1 MSTTRLP
8 RSTVA
13 TLTVTTPSD
22 REVRITRV
30 FDAPRPMVFDCWTV
44 PELLKGWLHGPDGW
58 RLETCEV
65 DLRVGG
71 SARYVWRHRDGQPM
85 GMSATYR
92 EIIRPSLIVAS
103 ELFDEDWTG
112 GETLG
117 TVAFT
122 EAGGKTLLTQTIL
135 YVSQAAR
142 DGALGTGMTS
152 GMAGSYAQLDAYLG
166 SLHDTAAKG
175 AA

>member
-8 RSTVA
+8 GPTVA

-22 REVRITRV
+22 REVSITRI

-58 RLETCEV
+58 RLETCEI

-71 SARYVWRHRDGQPM
+71 AARYVWRHRDGQAM

-92 EIIRPSLIVAS
+92 EIDRPNLIVAT

-112 GETLG
+112 GEALG
-117 TVAFT
+117 TVTFT
-122 EAGGKTLLTQTIL
+122 ETSGKTLLTQTIL
-135 YVSQAAR
+135 YASQAAR
-142 DGALGTGMTS
+142 EAALATGMIS
-152 GMAGSYAQLDAYLG
+152 GMADSYAQLDAYLV
-166 SLHDTAAKG
+166 SLQNAAKG

>member
-1 MSTTRLP
+1 MSATSLP
-8 RSTVA
+8 GSTVA

-22 REVRITRV
+22 REVQVTRV
-30 FDAPRPMVFDCWTV
+30 FDAPRPMVFDCWTI

-58 RLETCEV
+58 RLETCKI

-71 SARYVWRHRDGQPM
+71 AARYVWHHRDGQIM

-92 EIIRPSLIVAS
+92 EIVRPSRIVAS
-103 ELFDEDWTG
+103 ELFDQDWAG

-117 TVAFT
+117 TVVFT
-122 EAGGKTLLTQTIL
+122 EMNGKTLLTQTVL
-135 YVSQAAR
+135 YASQAAR
-142 DGALGTGMTS
+142 DGALGTGMTG
-152 GMAGSYAQLDAYLG
+152 GMAESYAQLDTYLA
-166 SLHDTAAKG
+166 SRQDDAKG

>member
-8 RSTVA
+8 DPTAA

-22 REVRITRV
+22 REVRITR
-30 FDAPRPMVFDCWTV
+30 FFNAPRPMVFDCWTV
-44 PELLKGWLHGPDGW
+44 PELLKGWLHGPEGW
-58 RLETCEV
+58 RLETCEI

-71 SARYVWRHRDGQPM
+71 AARYVWRHRDGQAM

-92 EIIRPSLIVAS
+92 DIVPPSLVVAS

-117 TVAFT
+117 TVVFT
-122 EAGGKTLLTQTIL
+122 EVDGKTLLTQTVL
-135 YVSQAAR
+135 YASQAAR
-142 DGALGTGMTS
+142 DGALGIGMTS
-152 GMAGSYAQLDAYLG
+152 GMADSYARLDAYLA
-166 SLHDTAAKG
+166 SVRDAAKG

>member
-8 RSTVA
+8 GSTVA

-22 REVRITRV
+22 REVRITRL
-30 FDAPRPMVFDCWTV
+30 FDAPCAIVFDCWTV
-44 PELLKGWLHGPDGW
+44 PELLKGWLHGPEGW
-58 RLETCEV
+58 RLETCKI

-71 SARYVWRHRDGQPM
+71 AARYVWRHREGQVM

-92 EIIRPSLIVAS
+92 EIVRPSLIAAT

-117 TVAFT
+117 TVTFT
-122 EAGGKTLLTQTIL
+122 ETSGKTLLTQTIR
-135 YVSQAAR
+135 YASHAAR
-142 DGALGTGMTS
+142 EAALATGMTS
-152 GMAGSYAQLDAYLG
+152 GMADSYAQLDTYLA
-166 SLHDTAAKG
+166 SSRDASRG

>member
-8 RSTVA
+8 GPTVA

-22 REVRITRV
+22 REVQITRT
-30 FDAPRPMVFDCWTV
+30 FDAPRPMVFDCWTI

-58 RLETCEV
+58 RLEICEI
-65 DLRVGG
+65 DLEVGG
-71 SARYVWRHRDGQPM
+71 AARYVWRHRDGQAM

-92 EIIRPSLIVAS
+92 EIVRPCLIVAT

-117 TVAFT
+117 TVVFT
-122 EAGGKTLLTQTIL
+122 EVNGKTLLTQTIL
-135 YVSQAAR
+135 YPSQAAR

-152 GMAGSYAQLDAYLG
+152 GMADSYAQLDARLA
-166 SLHDTAAKG
+166 SLQHGAKG

>member
-1 MSTTRLP
+1 MSTTSLP
-8 RSTVA
+8 HSTVA

-22 REVRITRV
+22 REIQVTRI

-58 RLETCEV
+58 RLAICEI

-71 SARYVWRHRDGQPM
+71 ATRYVWQHRDGRSM
-85 GMSATYR
+85 GMSGAYQ
-92 EIIRPSLIVAS
+92 EIVRPSRIVAT

-112 GETLG
+112 GETVG
-117 TVAFT
+117 TVIFT
-122 EAGGKTLLTQTIL
+122 EQSGKTLLTQTVL
-135 YVSQAAR
+135 YASQAAR
-142 DGALGTGMTS
+142 DGAIGTGMTG
-152 GMAGSYAQLDAYLG
+152 GMSESYAQLDAYLT
-166 SLHDTAAKG
+166 SLRNAAKG

>member
-1 MSTTRLP
+1 MSTTSLP
-8 RSTVA
+8 GSTVA

-22 REVRITRV
+22 REVRITRI
-30 FDAPRPMVFDCWTV
+30 FDATRPMVFDCWTV

-58 RLETCEV
+58 RLEVCEI

-71 SARYVWRHRDGQPM
+71 SARYVWRHRGGQAM

-92 EIIRPSLIVAS
+92 EIVRPRLIVAS

-117 TVAFT
+117 TVVFT
-122 EAGGKTLLTQTIL
+122 EVGGKTLLTQTIL
-135 YVSQAAR
+135 YASQAAR

-152 GMAGSYAQLDAYLG
+152 GMADSYAQLDACLA
-166 SLHDTAAKG
+166 SLRDTAKG